1 MKKVWIILIILLF
14 SIIIFWQMG
23 GIDYLAARTVFAPDH
38 TTDLVDEEKAII
50 FSKDIEYEVES
61 IGEGLEIPWEI
72 ASLPEGRFLVTERPG
87 RVVLLGSGEIY
98 TVEGVEH
105 VGEGGLLGM
114 EISPNFQEDAHVF
127 LYYTYRSGNQIFN
140 RLSRFTFAEDTL
152 INEEYILNEIPGS
165 RFHNGGRVKFGPDGK
180 LYVTTGDAQNPN
192 LSQNINSLAGKILRI
207 NSDGTIPEDNPFEN
221 NPVFAYGLR
230 NPQGLSWHP
239 VTGELFASDHGP
251 NSQDEINRIL
261 PSMNYGWP
269 IVSCSAGES
278 QYEDPVVCYSD
289 FTMAP
294 SGIVF
299 LPWDNIDETPLY
311 VVGLRGNMVMRV
323 DLDDEGNFIR
333 QEPVISEYG
342 RIRTIVYQKDS
353 LYLAT
358 NNRDGR
364 GVPNENDDVI
374 LRINIIKD
382 EKSERKDYN

>member
-72 ASLPEGRFLVTERPG
+72 APLPEGRFLVTERPG

-114 EISPNFQEDAHVF
+114 EISPNFQENAHVF

-207 NSDGTIPEDNPFEN
+207 DSDGTIPEDNPFEN

-261 PSMNYGWP
+261 PGMNYGWP
-269 IVSCSAGES
+269 IVSCRAGES
-278 QYEDPVVCYSD
+278 QYEDPIVCYSD

-311 VVGLRGNMVMRV
+311 VTGLRGNMVMRV

-374 LRINIIKD
+374 LRINIIK
-382 EKSERKDYN
+382 E

>member
-72 ASLPEGRFLVTERPG
+72 APLPEGRFFVTERPG

-261 PSMNYGWP
+261 PGMNYGWP
-269 IVSCSAGES
+269 IVSCKTGES
-278 QYEDPVVCYSD
+278 QYEDPIVCYSD

-311 VVGLRGNMVMRV
+311 VTGLRGNMVMRV

-374 LRINIIKD
+374 LRINIIKE

>member
-72 ASLPEGRFLVTERPG
+72 APLPEGRFLVTERPG
-87 RVVLLGSGEIY
+87 RVVLLDSGEIY

-261 PSMNYGWP
+261 PGMNYGWP
-269 IVSCSAGES
+269 IVSCRAGES
-278 QYEDPVVCYSD
+278 QYEDPIVCYSD

-311 VVGLRGNMVMRV
+311 VTGLRGNMVMRV

-374 LRINIIKD
+374 LRINIIKE

>member
-14 SIIIFWQMG
+14 FIIIFWQMG
-23 GIDYLAARTVFAPDH
+23 GIEYLAARTVFAPDH

-50 FSKDIEYEVES
+50 FSKDIGYEVES

-72 ASLPEGRFLVTERPG
+72 APLPEGRFLVTERPG

-261 PSMNYGWP
+261 PGRNYGWP
-269 IVSCSAGES
+269 IVSCKAGES
-278 QYEDPVVCYSD
+278 QYEDPIVCYSD

-311 VVGLRGNMVMRV
+311 VTGLRGNMVMRI

-333 QEPVISEYG
+333 QEPIISEYG
-342 RIRTIVYQKDS
+342 RIRTIVYQGDS

-364 GVPNENDDVI
+364 GVPGEKDD
-374 LRINIIKD
+374 IIFKIKLKD
-382 EKSERKDYN
+382 

>member
-72 ASLPEGRFLVTERPG
+72 APLPEGRFLVTERPG

-261 PSMNYGWP
+261 PGMNYGWP

-311 VVGLRGNMVMRV
+311 VTGLRGNMVMRI

-333 QEPVISEYG
+333 QEPIISEYG

-374 LRINIIKD
+374 LRINIIKE

>member
-72 ASLPEGRFLVTERPG
+72 APLPEGGFLVTERPG

-261 PSMNYGWP
+261 PGMNYGWP

-311 VVGLRGNMVMRV
+311 VTGLRGNMVMRV

-374 LRINIIKD
+374 LRINIIKE

>member
-72 ASLPEGRFLVTERPG
+72 APLPEGGFLVTERPG

-261 PSMNYGWP
+261 PGMNYGWP

-311 VVGLRGNMVMRV
+311 VAGLRGNMVMRV

-333 QEPVISEYG
+333 QEPIISEYG
-342 RIRTIVYQKDS
+342 RIRTIVYHEDS

-374 LRINIIKD
+374 LRINIIKE
-382 EKSERKDYN
+382 EK

>member
-14 SIIIFWQMG
+14 FIIIFWQMG
-23 GIDYLAARTVFAPDH
+23 GIEYLAARTVFAPDH
-38 TTDLVDEEKAII
+38 TTDFIDEEKTLI
-50 FSKDIEYEVES
+50 FSKDIGYEVES

-72 ASLPEGRFLVTERPG
+72 APLPEGRFLVTERPG

-114 EISPNFQEDAHVF
+114 EISPNFQEEAHVF

-152 INEEYILNEIPGS
+152 VNEQYILNEIPGS

-261 PSMNYGWP
+261 PGMNYGWP
-269 IVSCSAGES
+269 IVSCKAGES
-278 QYEDPVVCYSD
+278 QYEDPIVCYSD

-311 VVGLRGNMVMRV
+311 VTGLRGNMVMRI

-333 QEPVISEYG
+333 QEPIITEYG
-342 RIRTIVYQKDS
+342 RIRTIVYHEDS
-353 LYLAT
+353 LYIAT

-374 LRINIIKD
+374 LRINIIK
-382 EKSERKDYN
+382 E